1 MRLIDKAYVIT
12 KGSYSDYH
20 ICAVTLDKNRA
31 EKLRKMFTGS
41 DRWHE
46 ANIEE
51 YTLDEEN
58 KMHKY
63 GVVFDVKGAFKRFC
77 ADDYDL
83 YDDGY
88 IDDWS
93 DDDGGITVW
102 VESADEAHALKIA
115 QDRLAEYKA
124 KKAGI
129 V

>member
-1 MRLIDKAYVIT
+1 MSKPIDKVYVIT
-12 KGSYSDYH
+12 KGDYSDYH

-31 EKLRKMFTGS
+31 EKLRKMFS
-41 DRWHE
+41 DHWNKAE
-46 ANIEE
+46 IEE
-51 YTLDEEN
+51 YTLDEE
-58 KMHKY
+58 KTRRKY

-77 ADDYDL
+77 AEECDL
-83 YDDGY
+83 HDDGF
-88 IDDWS
+88 IDDWND
-93 DDDGGITVW
+93 DDDGITIW

>member
-1 MRLIDKAYVIT
+1 MSKLIDKAYVIT
-12 KGSYSDYH
+12 RGNYSDYH

-31 EKLRKMFTGS
+31 EKLREMFS
-41 DRWHE
+41 DRWNKAE
-46 ANIEE
+46 IEE
-51 YTLDEEN
+51 YTLDEEI
-58 KMHKY
+58 KRHKY
-63 GVVFDVKGAFKRFC
+63 GVMFDVKGAFKRFY
-77 ADDYDL
+77 ADDYHL
-83 YDDGY
+83 YDDGF
-88 IDDWS
+88 IDDWN

>member
-1 MRLIDKAYVIT
+1 MSQLIDKAYVIT
-12 KGSYSDYH
+12 RGSYSDYH
-20 ICAVTLDKNRA
+20 ICAVTLDKDRA
-31 EKLRKMFTGS
+31 EKLRKMFS
-41 DRWHE
+41 DHWNK

-51 YTLDEEN
+51 YTLDE
-58 KMHKY
+58 KKKRRKY
-63 GVVFDVKGAFKRFC
+63 GVMFDVEGAFKRFYAEEC
-77 ADDYDL
+77 DL
-83 YDDGY
+83 HDDGF
-88 IDDWS
+88 IDDWN